1 MKKISK
7 VLMIISLLM
16 TMALNTGQVKAKT
29 NNLVRNWDF
38 ESENNEG
45 WEQNKV
51 GHVIDGVSYGDGNK
65 AGVVP
70 SDCADGYVG
79 QYIYNLKPNTTYKI
93 TVQAKV
99 DTDGA
104 KAILATRVFDNNPW
118 EYEGKPEKDQILKEM
133 AVTSTN
139 WQEYSY
145 EFNTALN
152 TNKVFV
158 SLVKWAGV
166 SDSNYE
172 AVKKCNA
179 YIDNVIIEEVNSI
192 EVPEEDY
199 NLVWEDNFNGEK
211 LDLNKWRYE
220 TGYVRNN
227 ELQEYVTGEENV
239 YLEDGDLV
247 LKATKK
253 DEPVT
258 INGHELLYNS
268 GSIETFGH
276 QDVLYGKIEMRAKLT
291 NGKGFWPAFWT
302 LGSEWTS
309 EGQLNTGTA
318 WPDCGEIDIMEA
330 PVQNENGINYDTHAT
345 LHYGNGSDRPW
356 FPGCEGVYTHDEN
369 LADDYHI
376 YGINWTPEKIQWY
389 FDDKVFYE
397 WDITDNEYFHKPHF
411 VKLNLAVGGSWPGSP
426 IETTPFPAEYRVDYV
441 TYSQTEEQKEAAES
455 FYEKAPKI
463 SGVKDITVLQ
473 GTSIVQ
479 AGDESGLDLLEGIT
493 ATDKDG
499 KSLDVDVSTLPSE
512 IDTSK
517 TGDIMLVYTA
527 KDDSGVYGR
536 TYANLKVVDLPVK
549 DELKKLIEDVELL
562 NANDYTPN
570 TWSKLQ
576 NDLTKAKQVLEDN
589 SVWQED
595 VDSMVQTLKASME
608 SLVKRA
614 DTTKLE
620 LEINNIEKLD
630 KTKYDEESWNK
641 LDEILNEAYK
651 IMQDKN
657 VTQATVDDI
666 LSRLVDAKGQLKL
679 KEDGSVSV
687 SWTNLTPSQ
696 QKETTNKVVKTS
708 DESPIGMLMA
718 TLLLSS
724 SMLYVLKKRKNNC

>member
-1 MKKISK
+1 MK
-7 VLMIISLLM
+7 
-16 TMALNTGQVKAKT
+16 
-29 NNLVRNWDF
+29 
-38 ESENNEG
+38 
-45 WEQNKV
+45 
-51 GHVIDGVSYGDGNK
+51 
-65 AGVVP
+65 
-70 SDCADGYVG
+70 
-79 QYIYNLKPNTTYKI
+79 
-93 TVQAKV
+93 
-99 DTDGA
+99 
-104 KAILATRVFDNNPW
+104 
-118 EYEGKPEKDQILKEM
+118 
-133 AVTSTN
+133 
-139 WQEYSY
+139 
-145 EFNTALN
+145 
-152 TNKVFV
+152 
-158 SLVKWAGV
+158 
-166 SDSNYE
+166 
-172 AVKKCNA
+172 
-179 YIDNVIIEEVNSI
+179 
-192 EVPEEDY
+192 
-199 NLVWEDNFNGEK
+199 GE
-211 LDLNKWRYE
+211 
-220 TGYVRNN
+220 T
-227 ELQEYVTGEENV
+227 
-239 YLEDGDLV
+239 
-247 LKATKK
+247 
-253 DEPVT
+253 
-258 INGHELLYNS
+258 
-268 GSIETFGH
+268 
-276 QDVLYGKIEMRAKLT
+276 
-291 NGKGFWPAFWT
+291 
-302 LGSEWTS
+302 
-309 EGQLNTGTA
+309 
-318 WPDCGEIDIMEA
+318 
-330 PVQNENGINYDTHAT
+330 
-345 LHYGNGSDRPW
+345 
-356 FPGCEGVYTHDEN
+356 
-369 LADDYHI
+369 
-376 YGINWTPEKIQWY
+376 
-389 FDDKVFYE
+389 
-397 WDITDNEYFHKPHF
+397 
-411 VKLNLAVGGSWPGSP
+411 
-426 IETTPFPAEYRVDYV
+426 
-441 TYSQTEEQKEAAES
+441 
-455 FYEKAPKI
+455 YEKAPKI

-499 KSLDVDVSTLPSE
+499 KSLDVDVSTLPAE

-666 LSRLVDAKGQLKL
+666 LSRLVDAKGQLK
-679 KEDGSVSV
+679 EDGSVSV